1 MMLGSF
7 SLQAGVQLDPS
18 RPHLNALDSRGRLD
32 WADYRE
38 DFLIS
43 QSAEVSESSVEELI
57 KKIRSQ
63 HQKTLLQL
71 PTQSN
76 FDELALPKSVVSGDQ
91 LEGLLE
97 CTQEKCSFKLHLT
110 SEILPLLKSTNRANT
125 LSHQIGARLKNY
137 LSEKKLRGYESRDD
151 NVPFVKK
158 AVRTSGFFRSRY
170 PKTFE
175 YLMGDFWKGQQN
187 FRARKNAYLRAEVIH
202 ITGDKMQPVYRLVE
216 NIEFE
221 EKGYVNVEVHIYTNH
236 FFDCSIRIFEVF
248 PWPPEPKKSVYVVT
262 DIMEIDE
269 LKKSA
274 LIRNLFK
281 SRMEEAISSFRKSEM
296 KDLR

>member
-43 QSAEVSESSVEELI
+43 QSAEVSDSSVEELI
-57 KKIRSQ
+57 KKIHSQ

-71 PTQSN
+71 PTKFN
-76 FDELALPKSVVSGDQ
+76 FEEWALPKMVVSGDQ

-97 CTQEKCSFKLHLT
+97 CSREKCAFKLHAT
-110 SEILPLLKSTNRANT
+110 SEILPLLKSTDRVNT
-125 LSHQIGARLKNY
+125 FSRQVGARLKNY
-137 LSEKKLRGYESRDD
+137 LSEKKLLGYESRDD

-158 AVRTSGFFRSRY
+158 ALRTSGFLKSRY

-175 YLMGDFWKGQQN
+175 YLQGDFWKNQQN
-187 FRARKNAYLRAEVIH
+187 FSNRKNAYLRAEVIH

-221 EKGYVNVEVHIYTNH
+221 EKGYVNLEVHIYTNH

-248 PWPPEPKKSVYVVT
+248 PWPPDPKKSVYVVT